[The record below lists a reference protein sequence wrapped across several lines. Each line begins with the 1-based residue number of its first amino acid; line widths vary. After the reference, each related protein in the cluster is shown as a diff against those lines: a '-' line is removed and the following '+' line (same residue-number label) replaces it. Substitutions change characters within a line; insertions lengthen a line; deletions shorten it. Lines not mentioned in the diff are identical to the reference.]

1 MTIQKNIEN
10 ESYYEGLLEK
20 LPKTIKKLFNWGRS
34 YSIWPIH
41 FVTGCC
47 SPEFMQLFGPRYDLE
62 RWGVL
67 PMMSTRQSDTIIF
80 VGNVSRK
87 MMDRALRLYKQMPEP
102 KWVVVIGACATSK
115 GPFPDSYSLV
125 RVKDY
130 MKVDVYV
137 AGCPP
142 KPEAQA
148 YGLLMLR
155 KKILEGEEDGKHRDN
170 K

>member
-1 MTIQKNIEN
+1 MSTQKNVEDKQVIHK
-10 ESYYEGLLEK
+10 GLLEK
-20 LPKTIKKLFNWGRS
+20 FPKPIKKMFNWGRS

-87 MMDRALRLYKQMPEP
+87 MMKRALRLYEQMPEP
-102 KWVVVIGACATSK
+102 KNVIVIGACATSK
-115 GPFPDSYSLV
+115 GPFPESYSLV

-130 MKVDVYV
+130 MKVDIFV

-148 YGLLMLR
+148 YGILKLR
-155 KKILEGEEDGKHRDN
+155 KRILEG
-170 K
+170 

>member
-1 MTIQKNIEN
+1 MSGEKTRYHKGLIER
-10 ESYYEGLLEK
+10 
-20 LPKTIKKLFNWGRS
+20 LPKTIRKIFNWSRS

-47 SPEFMQLFGPRYDLE
+47 SPEYMQLFGPRYDLE

-67 PMMSTRQSDTIIF
+67 PMQSVRQSDALIF

-87 MMDRALRLYKQMPEP
+87 MMKRALRLYEQMPEP
-102 KWVVVIGACATSK
+102 RYVVVVGACATSK
-115 GPFPDSYSLV
+115 GPFPNSYSLV

-130 MKVDVYV
+130 MKVDIFI

-148 YGLLMLR
+148 YGILMLR
-155 KKILEGEEDGKHRDN
+155 KKILEGEEYGSGGDGGEN
-170 K
+170 KE

>member
-1 MTIQKNIEN
+1 MSVTRESKIEK
-10 ESYYEGLLEK
+10 GLLEK
-20 LPKTIKKLFNWGRS
+20 LPDTIKKIFNWGKS

-47 SPEFMQLFGPRYDLE
+47 SPEYMQLFGPRYDLE

-67 PMMSTRQSDTIIF
+67 PMASARQSDVIIF
-80 VGNVSRK
+80 VGNVTRK
-87 MMDRALRLYKQMPEP
+87 MMIRAIRLYEQMPEP
-102 KWVVVIGACATSK
+102 RYVIVVGACASSK
-115 GPFPDSYSLV
+115 GPFPESYSLV

-130 MKVDVYV
+130 LPVDIFV

-148 YGLLMLR
+148 YGILKLR
-155 KKILEGEEDGKHRDN
+155 EMILKGEK
-170 K
+170 

>member
-1 MTIQKNIEN
+1 MSVK
-10 ESYYEGLLEK
+10 EGLLDK
-20 LPKTIKKLFNWGRS
+20 MPNTIKKIFNWGRS

-41 FVTGCC
+41 YVTGCC
-47 SPEFMQLFGPRYDLE
+47 SPEYMQLFGPRYDLE
-62 RWGVL
+62 RWGLL
-67 PMMSTRQSDTIIF
+67 PMGSTRQSDAIVF

-87 MMDRALRLYKQMPEP
+87 MMLRALRLYEQMPEP
-102 KWVVVIGACATSK
+102 KRVVVVGACATSK
-115 GPFPDSYSLV
+115 GPFPESYSLV

-130 MKVDVYV
+130 MDVDIYI

-155 KKILEGEEDGKHRDN
+155 KLILKGVK
-170 K
+170 

>member
-1 MTIQKNIEN
+1 MSDSETKVKGRP
-10 ESYYEGLLEK
+10 GLVDM
-20 LPKTIKKLFNWGRS
+20 LPKPIKKLFNWSRS

-47 SPEFMQLFGPRYDLE
+47 SPEYMQLFGPRYDLE

-67 PMMSTRQSDTIIF
+67 PMGSSRQSDTLIF
-80 VGNVSRK
+80 VGNVTRK
-87 MMDRALRLYKQMPEP
+87 MMTRALRLYEQMPEP
-102 KWVVVIGACATSK
+102 KYVIVVGACATSK
-115 GPFPDSYSLV
+115 GPFPESYSLV

-130 MKVDVYV
+130 MDVDVYV

-148 YGLLMLR
+148 YGILRLR
-155 KKILEGEEDGKHRDN
+155 KRILEGD
-170 K
+170 